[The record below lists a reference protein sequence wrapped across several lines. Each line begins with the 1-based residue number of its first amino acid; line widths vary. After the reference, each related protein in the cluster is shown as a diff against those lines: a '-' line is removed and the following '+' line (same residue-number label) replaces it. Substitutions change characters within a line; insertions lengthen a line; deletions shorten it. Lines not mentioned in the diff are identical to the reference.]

1 MTSDHIKAIDH
12 VALAVRDGDRAMRYY
27 IDTLGLELI
36 GDEVADDPGVRLIY
50 LAAVVP

>member
-12 VALAVRDGDRAMRYY
+12 VAVRDGDRAMRYY

>member
-1 MTSDHIKAIDH
+1 M
-12 VALAVRDGDRAMRYY
+12 
-27 IDTLGLELI
+27 LGLELI